1 MMFGRGYASRI
12 WKKYSNSKNSKN
24 GPESKDRTT
33 SCIVR
38 TRTYPTFW
46 SFFVR
51 TYQPTPTLP
60 FNNNADSITWFQR
73 FRNFFS
79 TK

>member
-1 MMFGRGYASRI
+1 MAAI
-12 WKKYSNSKNSKN
+12 IITVT
-24 GPESKDRTT
+24 KDRTT

-60 FNNNADSITWFQR
+60 FNNNAC
-73 FRNFFS
+73 FFKTGDNEKKS
-79 TK
+79 KLQ